1 MGICGLRL
9 SALRIALLAG
19 FTALTLLSIGTLI
32 SRADSAA
39 FDLAGPRIGMT
50 VTRAG
55 RTLPISDVPNLQPG
69 DRLWIHPDFPE
80 SQSVRYLLIVAFLRG
95 STNPPPY
102 DWFTRAETWNKQV
115 RQEGIAVVVP
125 KDAQQ
130 TLIFLAPETGGDF
143 STLRTAVR
151 GKPGAFV
158 RASQDLNQT
167 SLDRLRLEKY
177 LSEVKET
184 SETDPQA
191 LHERSVLLGR
201 TLNIKLDQQCFDKP
215 TEQQAPCLTQ
225 NTDQL
230 VLDDGHSQSMV
241 TALTSGPNSDFIGA
255 VSATSVAGGGF
266 YSAYVGAIVDM
277 ARILGNLHTAEYQ
290 YIPAL
295 ALPKQQELNLRL
307 NNPPSFRKPKS
318 VLVVGLPAVEAAQLP
333 PLRAVNAD
341 EVFCLQKSPLVLPV
355 EGAPL
360 VFATAIA
367 HDFILHIETK
377 SGAGM
382 DLPAAVDASRGGF
395 LIDTHG
401 LHAGQLD
408 SQAKGTLRGHWGFET
423 FDGPSFQLRSAHSA
437 KWIIP
442 PADQSALVVG
452 RDDSVHLQSV
462 NAACVEKVSV
472 AATNGADLKTT
483 WKPAKADELEVQIPL
498 KDQTAGPM
506 KLKVKQYGLQQPD
519 ELTLYA
525 YSEAAHLDRFT
536 INAGDEQGVLRGTRL
551 DEVESFELN
560 GIHFMPAKLSR
571 ANQKEELRLA
581 TLNNASAAALQPEEK
596 LIAHVALKDGRVLDL
611 QTTVEAPR
619 PKVSLLSKSMQRD
632 PGSSAIR
639 FGNEDELSQGG
650 RLSFFVKA
658 EVPEKFSHDEK
669 IEVATADESFHVLLS
684 EADSNLV
691 LQDSQTVLALLDP
704 AKSFGPSAFGPL
716 HFRPVNA
723 DGAKGDWTPLVNLVR
738 IPSVK
743 EIRCPDSP
751 DKQCKL
757 TGTNLF
763 LIDSV
768 ASDSQFSH
776 TVPVPAG
783 FVDSTLSVPRPNGTL
798 LYLKL
803 RDDPSTVNMMVLP
816 VLPDE
821 ASRRTF
827 STLTGFINILLLF
840 LKLTQGLSGEVEA
853 RERRGYYESPPN
865 RVFHQTAYS
874 VCMDVLAMARG
885 YLPTTST
892 KSRRDHE
899 GQQTLPDI

>member
-1 MGICGLRL
+1 MGTLGHRP
-9 SALRIALLAG
+9 SAVRTALTASLALLAS
-19 FTALTLLSIGTLI
+19 LSVGARTI
-32 SRADSAA
+32 RADSAA
-39 FDLAGPRIGMT
+39 FDLAGPRIEMT
-50 VTRAG
+50 VTRVG
-55 RTLPISDVPNLQPG
+55 NTLQISDVPNLQPG

-115 RQEGIAVVVP
+115 RQEGIVVTVP

-143 STLRTAVR
+143 SSLRAAVR

-158 RASQDLNQT
+158 RASQDLNQA

-184 SETDPQA
+184 SETDPKA

-255 VSATSVAGGGF
+255 VSATSLMGGGF

-295 ALPKQQELNLRL
+295 ALPKQQQLNLRL

-318 VLVVGLPAVEAAQLP
+318 VIVVGLPAVEAAQLP
-333 PLRAVNAD
+333 PLRAVNAE

-360 VFATAIA
+360 VFASDIA
-367 HDFILHIETK
+367 HDFVLHVETK
-377 SGAGM
+377 SGSGM
-382 DLPAAVDASRGGF
+382 DLPASADAARGGF

-408 SQAKGTLRGHWGFET
+408 PRAKGTLRGKWGFET

-442 PADQSALVVG
+442 SADQSALIVG

-462 NAACVEKVSV
+462 NAACVEKISI
-472 AATNGADLKTT
+472 AAANGTDLKST

-506 KLKVKQYGLQQPD
+506 KLKVKQYGLEEPD
-519 ELTLYA
+519 ELTLHA
-525 YSEAAHLDRFT
+525 YSEAAGLERFT
-536 INAGDEQGVLRGTRL
+536 INAGDQQGVLRGTRL

-560 GIHFMPAKLSR
+560 GIHFVPAKLSR
-571 ANQKEELRLA
+571 ANQKDELRLA
-581 TLNNASAAALQPEEK
+581 TLNNAPTAALQPEEK
-596 LIAHVALKDGRVLDL
+596 LVAHVALKDGRVLDL

-619 PKVSLLSKSMQRD
+619 PKIALLSKSVQRG

-639 FGNEDELSQGG
+639 FGNEEELSQGG

-658 EVPEKFSHDEK
+658 EVPEKFSHNEK
-669 IEVATADESFHVLLS
+669 IEVATADESFHVLLT
-684 EADSNLV
+684 EADGGLV
-691 LQDSQTVLALLDP
+691 LQDSQTVLAFLDP

-716 HFRPVNA
+716 RFRPVDA

-751 DKQCKL
+751 DRQCKL
-757 TGTNLF
+757 TGSNLF

-803 RDDPSTVNMMVLP
+803 RDDPSAVNMMVLP
-816 VLPDE
+816 VLPE
-821 ASRRTF
+821 
-827 STLTGFINILLLF
+827 
-840 LKLTQGLSGEVEA
+840 E
-853 RERRGYYESPPN
+853 
-865 RVFHQTAYS
+865 
-874 VCMDVLAMARG
+874 
-885 YLPTTST
+885 
-892 KSRRDHE
+892 
-899 GQQTLPDI
+899 

>member
-1 MGICGLRL
+1 MGILGLRP
-9 SALRIALLAG
+9 SAIRTALTATFALLA
-19 FTALTLLSIGTLI
+19 LLSIATRTT
-32 SRADSAA
+32 RADSSA
-39 FDLAGPRIGMT
+39 FDLAGPRIQMT

-55 RTLPISDVPNLQPG
+55 NTLPISDVPNLQPG

-115 RQEGIAVVVP
+115 RQEGIVVTVP

-143 STLRTAVR
+143 SSLRTAVR

-158 RASQDLNQT
+158 RASQDLNQA
-167 SLDRLRLEKY
+167 SLDRMRLEKY

-184 SETDPQA
+184 SDTDPKA
-191 LHERSVLLGR
+191 LHERSILLGR

-215 TEQQAPCLTQ
+215 TEQQGPCLTQ

-255 VSATSVAGGGF
+255 VSSTSLMGGGY

-295 ALPKQQELNLRL
+295 ALPKQQQLNLRL

-318 VLVVGLPAVEAAQLP
+318 VIVVGLPAVEAAQLP
-333 PLRAVNAD
+333 PLRAVNAE
-341 EVFCLQKSPLVLPV
+341 EVFCLQKSPLLLPV

-360 VFATAIA
+360 VFATDIA
-367 HDFILHIETK
+367 HDFVLHIESK

-382 DLPAAVDASRGGF
+382 DLPAAADVTRGGF
-395 LIDTHG
+395 LIDMHG

-408 SQAKGTLRGHWGFET
+408 PQAKGTLRGKWGFET

-442 PADQSALVVG
+442 PADQSALIVG

-462 NAACVEKVSV
+462 NAACVEKIS
-472 AATNGADLKTT
+472 AAAANGTDLKST
-483 WKPAKADELEVQIPL
+483 WKPAKTDELEVQIPL
-498 KDQTAGPM
+498 KNEAAGPM
-506 KLKVKQYGLQQPD
+506 KLKVKQYGLEEPD
-519 ELTLYA
+519 ELTLHA
-525 YSEAAHLDRFT
+525 YSEAAGLERFT
-536 INAGDEQGVLRGTRL
+536 INAGDQQGVLRGTRL

-560 GIHFMPAKLSR
+560 GIHFAPAKLSR
-571 ANQKEELRLA
+571 ANQKDELRLA
-581 TLNNASAAALQPEEK
+581 TLNNAPAATLQPEEK
-596 LIAHVALKDGRVLDL
+596 LVAHVALKDGRVLDL

-619 PKVSLLSKSMQRD
+619 PKVALLSKSVQRAA
-632 PGSSAIR
+632 GSSAIR
-639 FGNEDELSQGG
+639 FGNEDELSQGS

-658 EVPEKFSHDEK
+658 EVPEKFSHNEK

-684 EADSNLV
+684 EADGNLL
-691 LQDSQTVLALLDP
+691 LQDSQTVLAFLDP
-704 AKSFGPSAFGPL
+704 AKAFGPSAFGPL
-716 HFRPVNA
+716 RFRPVDA
-723 DGAKGDWTPLVNLVR
+723 DGAKGDWTPLANLVR

-757 TGTNLF
+757 SGSSLF

-776 TVPVPAG
+776 TVSVTAG
-783 FVDSTLSVPRPNGTL
+783 FVDSTLTVPRPNGTL

-816 VLPDE
+816 VLPE
-821 ASRRTF
+821 
-827 STLTGFINILLLF
+827 
-840 LKLTQGLSGEVEA
+840 E
-853 RERRGYYESPPN
+853 
-865 RVFHQTAYS
+865 
-874 VCMDVLAMARG
+874 
-885 YLPTTST
+885 
-892 KSRRDHE
+892 
-899 GQQTLPDI
+899 

>member
-1 MGICGLRL
+1 MGTSGLRP
-9 SALRIALLAG
+9 SAIRTALTATIALLAS
-19 FTALTLLSIGTLI
+19 LSFAAQI

-39 FDLAGPRIGMT
+39 FDLAGPRIQMT

-55 RTLPISDVPNLQPG
+55 KTLPISDVPNLQPG

-115 RQEGIAVVVP
+115 RQEGIVVTVP

-130 TLIFLAPETGGDF
+130 TLVFLAPETGGDF
-143 STLRTAVR
+143 TSLRAAVR

-158 RASQDLNQT
+158 RASQDLNQA

-184 SETDPQA
+184 SEADPKA
-191 LHERSVLLGR
+191 LHERSLLLGR

-215 TEQQAPCLTQ
+215 TEQQGPCLTQ

-255 VSATSVAGGGF
+255 VSATSLMGGGF

-295 ALPKQQELNLRL
+295 ALPKQQQLNLRL

-318 VLVVGLPAVEAAQLP
+318 VIVVGLPAVEAAQLP
-333 PLRAVNAD
+333 PLRAANA
-341 EVFCLQKSPLVLPV
+341 EEIFCLQKLPLVLPV

-360 VFATAIA
+360 VFATDIA
-367 HDFILHIETK
+367 HDFVLHIESK

-382 DLPAAVDASRGGF
+382 DLPALADAARGGF
-395 LIDTHG
+395 LIDTHA

-408 SQAKGTLRGHWGFET
+408 SQAKGTLRGKWGFET

-437 KWIIP
+437 KWLIP
-442 PADQSALVVG
+442 LADQSALIVG
-452 RDDSVHLQSV
+452 RDDSFHLQSV
-462 NAACVEKVSV
+462 NAACVEKISV
-472 AATNGADLKTT
+472 DSAGGADLKTT

-498 KDQTAGPM
+498 KDQAAGPLQ
-506 KLKVKQYGLQQPD
+506 LKVKQYGMAEPD
-519 ELTLYA
+519 ETTLHA
-525 YSEAAHLDRFT
+525 YSEAAGLEHFT
-536 INAGDEQGVLRGTRL
+536 INAGDQQGVLRGTRL

-560 GIHFMPAKLSR
+560 GIHFVPVKLSR
-571 ANQKEELRLA
+571 AHQKDELRLV
-581 TLNNASAAALQPEEK
+581 TLNNAPSTALQPEEK
-596 LIAHVALKDGRVLDL
+596 LVAHVALKDGRILDL
-611 QTTVEAPR
+611 QTTVDAPR
-619 PKVSLLSKSMQRD
+619 PKVALLSKRVQR
-632 PGSSAIR
+632 GSASSAIR
-639 FGNEDELSQGG
+639 FGNEDELSQGS
-650 RLSFFVKA
+650 RLSFFVRT
-658 EVPEKFSHDEK
+658 EVPEKFSHNEK
-669 IEVATADESFHVLLS
+669 IEVSTADESFHVLLS
-684 EADSNLV
+684 EADGNLV
-691 LQDSQTVLALLDP
+691 LQDSQTVLAFLDP
-704 AKSFGPSAFGPL
+704 AKAFGPSAFGPL
-716 HFRPVNA
+716 RFRPVDA
-723 DGAKGDWTPLVNLVR
+723 DGAKGDWTPLTNLVR

-757 TGTNLF
+757 TGSNLF

-803 RDDPSTVNMMVLP
+803 RDDPSAVNMMVLP
-816 VLPDE
+816 VLPE
-821 ASRRTF
+821 
-827 STLTGFINILLLF
+827 
-840 LKLTQGLSGEVEA
+840 E
-853 RERRGYYESPPN
+853 
-865 RVFHQTAYS
+865 
-874 VCMDVLAMARG
+874 
-885 YLPTTST
+885 
-892 KSRRDHE
+892 
-899 GQQTLPDI
+899 

>member
-367 HDFILHIETK
+367 HDFILNIETK

-571 ANQKEELRLA
+571 ANQKDELRLA

-821 ASRRTF
+821 
-827 STLTGFINILLLF
+827 
-840 LKLTQGLSGEVEA
+840 
-853 RERRGYYESPPN
+853 
-865 RVFHQTAYS
+865 
-874 VCMDVLAMARG
+874 
-885 YLPTTST
+885 
-892 KSRRDHE
+892 
-899 GQQTLPDI
+899 

>member
-1 MGICGLRL
+1 MGTCGFR
-9 SALRIALLAG
+9 SAIRISLTASFALV
-19 FTALTLLSIGTLI
+19 TLLSIGIRT
-32 SRADSAA
+32 SGAEPAA
-39 FDLAGPRIGMT
+39 FDLAGPRIEVT

-55 RTLPISDVPNLQPG
+55 KTLPISDVPNLQPG

-95 STNPPPY
+95 STNPPP
-102 DWFTRAETWNKQV
+102 DNWFTRAETWNKQV
-115 RQEGIAVVVP
+115 RQEGIVVTVP
-125 KDAQQ
+125 RDAQQ
-130 TLIFLAPETGGDF
+130 TLLFLAPETGGDF
-143 STLRTAVR
+143 GTLRTAVR

-158 RASQDLNQT
+158 RASQDLNQA

-184 SETDPQA
+184 SETDPKA
-191 LHERSVLLGR
+191 LHERSILLGR

-215 TEQQAPCLTQ
+215 TEQQGPCLTQ

-241 TALTSGPNSDFIGA
+241 TALTSGPSSDFIGA
-255 VSATSVAGGGF
+255 VSATSLAGGGY
-266 YSAYVGAIVDM
+266 YSAYVGAIVDL
-277 ARILGNLHTAEYQ
+277 ARILNNIHTAEFQ

-295 ALPKQQELNLRL
+295 ALPKQQQLNLRL

-333 PLRAVNAD
+333 PLRAVNVE

-360 VFATAIA
+360 VFATDIA
-367 HDFILHIETK
+367 HDFVLHVESK

-382 DLPAAVDASRGGF
+382 DLPAVASAARGGF

-408 SQAKGTLRGHWGFET
+408 PEAKGVLRGHWGFET
-423 FDGPSFQLRSAHSA
+423 FEGPSFRLRSAHSA

-442 PADQSALVVG
+442 AADQSALIVG
-452 RDDSVHLQSV
+452 RDDSVHLQSAT
-462 NAACVEKVSV
+462 AACVEKVSV
-472 AATNGADLKTT
+472 AAGNGVELKVTR
-483 WKPAKADELEVQIPL
+483 KLAKADELEVQIPL
-498 KDQTAGPM
+498 KDQAAGPV
-506 KLKVKQYGLQQPD
+506 KLKVKQYGLEEPD
-519 ELTLYA
+519 QLTLHA
-525 YSEAAHLDRFT
+525 YSEAAYLERFT
-536 INAGDEQGVLRGTRL
+536 INAGDQQGVLRGTRL

-560 GIHFMPAKLSR
+560 GIHFVPAKLSR
-571 ANQKEELRLA
+571 ADQKDELHLA
-581 TLNNASAAALQPEEK
+581 TLNDAPAGALQPEEK
-596 LIAHVALKDGRVLDL
+596 VVAHVALKDGRVLEL

-619 PKVSLLSKSMQRD
+619 PKVALLSKSVQRG

-658 EVPEKFSHDEK
+658 EVPEKFSHNEK

-684 EADSNLV
+684 EADGNLV
-691 LQDSQTVLALLDP
+691 LQDSQTVLASLDP
-704 AKSFGPSAFGPL
+704 TKSFGASAFGPL
-716 HFRPVNA
+716 RFRPVDA
-723 DGAKGDWTPLVNLVR
+723 DGAKGDWAPLVNLVR

-768 ASDSQFSH
+768 ASDPQFSR

-803 RDDPSTVNMMVLP
+803 RDDPSTVNMMILP
-816 VLPDE
+816 VLPED
-821 ASRRTF
+821 
-827 STLTGFINILLLF
+827 
-840 LKLTQGLSGEVEA
+840 
-853 RERRGYYESPPN
+853 
-865 RVFHQTAYS
+865 
-874 VCMDVLAMARG
+874 
-885 YLPTTST
+885 
-892 KSRRDHE
+892 
-899 GQQTLPDI
+899 

>member
-1 MGICGLRL
+1 V
-9 SALRIALLAG
+9 SV
-19 FTALTLLSIGTLI
+19 GTRI

-39 FDLAGPRIGMT
+39 FDLAGPRIDIT

-55 RTLPISDVPNLQPG
+55 KTLPISDVPNLQPG
-69 DRLWIHPDFPE
+69 DRLWIHPDLPE

-95 STNPPPY
+95 STNPPP
-102 DWFTRAETWNKQV
+102 DTWFTRADTWTRQV
-115 RQEGIAVVVP
+115 RQEGIVVTVP

-130 TLIFLAPETGGDF
+130 TLLFLAPETGGDF
-143 STLRTAVR
+143 NTLRTAVR

-158 RASQDLNQT
+158 RASQDLNQA

-184 SETDPQA
+184 SDTDPKA

-241 TALTSGPNSDFIGA
+241 TALTSGPSSDFIGA
-255 VSATSVAGGGF
+255 VSSTSVMGGGF

-277 ARILGNLHTAEYQ
+277 ARILNNIHTAEYQ

-295 ALPKQQELNLRL
+295 ALPKQQQLNLRL

-318 VLVVGLPAVEAAQLP
+318 VLVVGLPAVEAVQLP
-333 PLRAVNAD
+333 PLRAVNA
-341 EVFCLQKSPLVLPV
+341 EEIFCLQKSPLVLPV

-360 VFATAIA
+360 VFATGIA
-367 HDFILHIETK
+367 HDFVLHIESK

-382 DLPAAVDASRGGF
+382 DLAAAADAARGGF
-395 LIDTHG
+395 LVDTKG

-408 SQAKGTLRGHWGFET
+408 PIAKGTLRGHWGFEA
-423 FDGPSFQLRSAHSA
+423 FDGPTFHLRSAHSA

-442 PADQSALVVG
+442 PADQSALIVG
-452 RDDSVHLQSV
+452 RDDSVHLQSA
-462 NAACVEKVSV
+462 NAACVEKVTV
-472 AATNGADLKTT
+472 AVASGADLKAT
-483 WKPAKADELEVQIPL
+483 WRPGKADELEVQIPL
-498 KDQTAGPM
+498 IDQTPGPM
-506 KLKVKQYGLQQPD
+506 KLKMKQYGLEEPD
-519 ELTLYA
+519 ELTLHA
-525 YSEAAHLDRFT
+525 YSEAARLDRFT
-536 INAGDEQGVLRGTRL
+536 INAGDQQGVLRGTRL
-551 DEVESFELN
+551 DEVESAELN
-560 GIHFMPAKLSR
+560 GVHFVPAKLSR
-571 ANQKEELRLA
+571 TGQKDELRLA
-581 TLNNASAAALQPEEK
+581 TLNSAPAATLQPEEK
-596 LIAHVALKDGRVLDL
+596 LVAHVALKDGRVLDL

-619 PKVSLLSKSMQRD
+619 PKVALLSKSVQRG

-639 FGNEDELSQGG
+639 FGNDDELSQGG
-650 RLSFFVKA
+650 RLTFFVKA

-669 IEVATADESFHVLLS
+669 IEVATADESFHVMLS
-684 EADSNLV
+684 EADGNLV
-691 LQDSQTVLALLDP
+691 LQDSQTVLAFLDP
-704 AKSFGPSAFGPL
+704 TKSLGASAFGPL
-716 HFRPVNA
+716 RFRPVDA
-723 DGAKGDWTPLVNLVR
+723 DGAKGDWTPLINLVR

-768 ASDSQFSH
+768 ASDPQFSH

-816 VLPDE
+816 VLPE
-821 ASRRTF
+821 
-827 STLTGFINILLLF
+827 
-840 LKLTQGLSGEVEA
+840 E
-853 RERRGYYESPPN
+853 
-865 RVFHQTAYS
+865 
-874 VCMDVLAMARG
+874 
-885 YLPTTST
+885 
-892 KSRRDHE
+892 
-899 GQQTLPDI
+899 